1 MKYSLSI
8 YGILTIIWFILLT
21 LCGLIGILIVPIDNQ
36 MFINLTAYLIS
47 ISKVL
52 ISSIAI
58 IAWLLFWYKS
68 MNYILSYELSK
79 NSSWIH
85 NSKFLYFQIIP
96 SKLFLNVKI
105 TLSFYLPN
113 INKTNGHKENTSKKW
128 FSFSCGK

>member
-8 YGILTIIWFILLT
+8 YGIITIIWFILLT

-36 MFINLTAYLIS
+36 MFTNLTAYLIS

-68 MNYILSYELSK
+68 MDYILSYELSK
-79 NSSWIH
+79 NSS
-85 NSKFLYFQIIP
+85 
-96 SKLFLNVKI
+96 
-105 TLSFYLPN
+105 
-113 INKTNGHKENTSKKW
+113 
-128 FSFSCGK
+128 

>member
-8 YGILTIIWFILLT
+8 YGILTIIWLILLA
-21 LCGLIGILIVPIDNQ
+21 LCGLIGILIVPIDSQ
-36 MFINLTAYLIS
+36 MFTNLMSYLIS

-79 NSSWIH
+79 NSS
-85 NSKFLYFQIIP
+85 
-96 SKLFLNVKI
+96 
-105 TLSFYLPN
+105 
-113 INKTNGHKENTSKKW
+113 
-128 FSFSCGK
+128 

>member
-8 YGILTIIWFILLT
+8 YGILTIIWLILLA

-36 MFINLTAYLIS
+36 MFTNLMSYLIS

-79 NSSWIH
+79 NSS
-85 NSKFLYFQIIP
+85 
-96 SKLFLNVKI
+96 
-105 TLSFYLPN
+105 
-113 INKTNGHKENTSKKW
+113 
-128 FSFSCGK
+128 

>member
-8 YGILTIIWFILLT
+8 YGIITIIWLILLA
-21 LCGLIGILIVPIDNQ
+21 LCGLIGILIVPIDNH
-36 MFINLTAYLIS
+36 MFTNLMSYLIS

-79 NSSWIH
+79 NSS
-85 NSKFLYFQIIP
+85 
-96 SKLFLNVKI
+96 
-105 TLSFYLPN
+105 
-113 INKTNGHKENTSKKW
+113 
-128 FSFSCGK
+128 

>member
-8 YGILTIIWFILLT
+8 YGILTIIWLILLA

-36 MFINLTAYLIS
+36 MLTNLMSYLIS

-79 NSSWIH
+79 NSS
-85 NSKFLYFQIIP
+85 
-96 SKLFLNVKI
+96 
-105 TLSFYLPN
+105 
-113 INKTNGHKENTSKKW
+113 
-128 FSFSCGK
+128 

>member
-8 YGILTIIWFILLT
+8 YGILTIIWLILIA

-36 MFINLTAYLIS
+36 MFTNLMSYLIS

-79 NSSWIH
+79 NSS
-85 NSKFLYFQIIP
+85 
-96 SKLFLNVKI
+96 
-105 TLSFYLPN
+105 
-113 INKTNGHKENTSKKW
+113 
-128 FSFSCGK
+128 

>member
-1 MKYSLSI
+1 MKYSSSI
-8 YGILTIIWFILLT
+8 YGILTIIWLILLG

-36 MFINLTAYLIS
+36 MFTNLMSYLIS

-79 NSSWIH
+79 NSS
-85 NSKFLYFQIIP
+85 
-96 SKLFLNVKI
+96 
-105 TLSFYLPN
+105 
-113 INKTNGHKENTSKKW
+113 
-128 FSFSCGK
+128 

>member
-1 MKYSLSI
+1 MKYSSSI
-8 YGILTIIWFILLT
+8 YGILTIIWLILLG

-36 MFINLTAYLIS
+36 MFTNLMSYFIS

-79 NSSWIH
+79 NSS
-85 NSKFLYFQIIP
+85 
-96 SKLFLNVKI
+96 
-105 TLSFYLPN
+105 
-113 INKTNGHKENTSKKW
+113 
-128 FSFSCGK
+128 

>member
-1 MKYSLSI
+1 MKHSSSI
-8 YGILTIIWFILLT
+8 YGILTIIWLILLA

-36 MFINLTAYLIS
+36 MFTNLMSYLIS

-79 NSSWIH
+79 NSS
-85 NSKFLYFQIIP
+85 
-96 SKLFLNVKI
+96 
-105 TLSFYLPN
+105 
-113 INKTNGHKENTSKKW
+113 
-128 FSFSCGK
+128 

>member
-8 YGILTIIWFILLT
+8 YGILTIIWLILLG

-36 MFINLTAYLIS
+36 MFTNLMSYLIS

-79 NSSWIH
+79 NSS
-85 NSKFLYFQIIP
+85 
-96 SKLFLNVKI
+96 
-105 TLSFYLPN
+105 
-113 INKTNGHKENTSKKW
+113 
-128 FSFSCGK
+128 

>member
-1 MKYSLSI
+1 MKHSSSI
-8 YGILTIIWFILLT
+8 YGILTIIWLILLG

-36 MFINLTAYLIS
+36 MFTNLMSYLIS

-79 NSSWIH
+79 NSS
-85 NSKFLYFQIIP
+85 
-96 SKLFLNVKI
+96 
-105 TLSFYLPN
+105 
-113 INKTNGHKENTSKKW
+113 
-128 FSFSCGK
+128 